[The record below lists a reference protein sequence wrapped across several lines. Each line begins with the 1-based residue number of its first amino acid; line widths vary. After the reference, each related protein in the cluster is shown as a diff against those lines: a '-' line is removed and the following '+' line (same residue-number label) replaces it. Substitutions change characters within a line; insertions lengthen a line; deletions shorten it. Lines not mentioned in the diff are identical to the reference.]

1 MNLLTRLFALHFD
14 RSFSGKGW
22 RQLAW
27 LFGVIVTVFLLI
39 YLVSFAFIFRYD
51 LDKKSRREG
60 QIINYIYDFKNK
72 YGNVPQSC
80 PPDNELKD
88 SWNKLSVSLQWSNL
102 YSAYSISPKLR
113 SIGITDGYVKLDN
126 DQITLLAEVEHNR
139 WNMEKLLLGFRK
151 PTAEEE
157 ELIYGSKEMGDIFKK
172 KRFVHPDIRPYDE
185 LKESSKAYDRCI
197 TAGIPLVVNNNT

>member
-1 MNLLTRLFALHFD
+1 MLDNC
-14 RSFSGKGW
+14 
-22 RQLAW
+22 
-27 LFGVIVTVFLLI
+27 
-39 YLVSFAFIFRYD
+39 YD

-157 ELIYGSKEMGDIFKK
+157 ELIYGSRKWET
-172 KRFVHPDIRPYDE
+172 
-185 LKESSKAYDRCI
+185 SSKRNALCI
-197 TAGIPLVVNNNT
+197 PIYVRMMN

>member
-1 MNLLTRLFALHFD
+1 M
-14 RSFSGKGW
+14 
-22 RQLAW
+22 
-27 LFGVIVTVFLLI
+27 
-39 YLVSFAFIFRYD
+39 
-51 LDKKSRREG
+51 
-60 QIINYIYDFKNK
+60 
-72 YGNVPQSC
+72 PQSC

-88 SWNKLSVSLQWSNL
+88 LMEQTVRIPSAFNL

-157 ELIYGSKEMGDIFKK
+157 ELIYGSKEMGDIFK
-172 KRFVHPDIRPYDE
+172 RNA
-185 LKESSKAYDRCI
+185 LCI
-197 TAGIPLVVNNNT
+197 PIYVRMMN

>member
-1 MNLLTRLFALHFD
+1 MKRFINIPNVFPFGIAWTTVTTWTK
-14 RSFSGKGW
+14 KG
-22 RQLAW
+22 
-27 LFGVIVTVFLLI
+27 
-39 YLVSFAFIFRYD
+39 
-51 LDKKSRREG
+51 RREG

-157 ELIYGSKEMGDIFKK
+157 ELILWQQGNGRHLQKETLCAS
-172 KRFVHPDIRPYDE
+172 RYTSV
-185 LKESSKAYDRCI
+185 
-197 TAGIPLVVNNNT
+197 

>member
-1 MNLLTRLFALHFD
+1 MMKISQFLSVRKPPVHCSICLTVKRKMKRFINIPMF
-14 RSFSGKGW
+14 
-22 RQLAW
+22 
-27 LFGVIVTVFLLI
+27 FLLECWNNC
-39 YLVSFAFIFRYD
+39 YD

-126 DQITLLAEVEHNR
+126 DQITFALPKSNITVGTWRSCCLASVN
-139 WNMEKLLLGFRK
+139 
-151 PTAEEE
+151 PPP
-157 ELIYGSKEMGDIFKK
+157 KK
-172 KRFVHPDIRPYDE
+172 K
-185 LKESSKAYDRCI
+185 S
-197 TAGIPLVVNNNT
+197 

>member
-1 MNLLTRLFALHFD
+1 M
-14 RSFSGKGW
+14 
-22 RQLAW
+22 
-27 LFGVIVTVFLLI
+27 
-39 YLVSFAFIFRYD
+39 
-51 LDKKSRREG
+51 
-60 QIINYIYDFKNK
+60 
-72 YGNVPQSC
+72 PQSC

-151 PTAEEE
+151 PTADNLWQQGNGRHLQKETLCASRYTSVWWIEGK
-157 ELIYGSKEMGDIFKK
+157 LKSVWQMYHSRHSASRKQQHIGSNQHYIMKTYHVFIASSLSFQKERDLMEKSW
-172 KRFVHPDIRPYDE
+172 R
-185 LKESSKAYDRCI
+185 KET
-197 TAGIPLVVNNNT
+197 TANSIL

>member
-1 MNLLTRLFALHFD
+1 M
-14 RSFSGKGW
+14 
-22 RQLAW
+22 
-27 LFGVIVTVFLLI
+27 
-39 YLVSFAFIFRYD
+39 
-51 LDKKSRREG
+51 
-60 QIINYIYDFKNK
+60 
-72 YGNVPQSC
+72 PQSC

-151 PTAEEE
+151 PTADN
-157 ELIYGSKEMGDIFKK
+157 LWQQGNGRHLQK

>member
-1 MNLLTRLFALHFD
+1 MMKTSQFFVRQEPPVALLNMLNSKKKDEAIHKYSHVFPFGMLDQLFTTWTKKAGGRD
-14 RSFSGKGW
+14 KSS
-22 RQLAW
+22 
-27 LFGVIVTVFLLI
+27 II
-39 YLVSFAFIFRYD
+39 YTI
-51 LDKKSRREG
+51 SR
-60 QIINYIYDFKNK
+60 INMEMM
-72 YGNVPQSC
+72 PQSC

-157 ELIYGSKEMGDIFKK
+157 ELIYGRQGNGRHLQKETLCAS
-172 KRFVHPDIRPYDE
+172 RYTSV
-185 LKESSKAYDRCI
+185 
-197 TAGIPLVVNNNT
+197 